1 MLSDRHVGARLDA
14 AAQSQ
19 GAIIGVVTDTSGAVL
34 PGVTVVATGPALQV
48 PQIEAVTNERGEYRL
63 SPLPP
68 GVFTVTFR
76 AAGFQT
82 VKRENLRLALG
93 FTATLDQ
100 AMGLGRVCRRRS
112 RCPGSRRLST

>member
-1 MLSDRHVGARLDA
+1 MRSAFLYRLIALRRRRVLCLIGMPALAPA
-14 AAQSQ
+14 APAQSQ

-68 GVFTVTFR
+68 GS
-76 AAGFQT
+76 
-82 VKRENLRLALG
+82 
-93 FTATLDQ
+93 
-100 AMGLGRVCRRRS
+100 S
-112 RCPGSRRLST
+112 R